1 MRTCCRYMLKQ
12 MSQPLDFDLD
22 ISPLTPQLE
31 YGIFN
36 CGDSFDVKVKIT
48 TKSSSFSHKG
58 IIFEFLSILET
69 ENGKTTNLT
78 TPVTIPLIEPG
89 SLTGTVECQL
99 PQLTIPSQ
107 VQTYHGQL
115 FSIRHILKFVAKKSF
130 GQSVEYSEEIK
141 AFSYSPCI
149 TKLQPLCVRVAVTE
163 NVRVDLII
171 NRRKFELRD
180 VILGGAHFLLV
191 ALKIT
196 KFQVS
201 LVAQELYENGDKTV
215 KHKNI
220 FHTWQITDG
229 APVKGEIIPFRL
241 FLSPLNLCPSVVD
254 QAKGYSVSHFLHFT
268 LFTTSRQKY
277 FKSLQIKLG
286 KWTSMP
292 FSITE

>member
-1 MRTCCRYMLKQ
+1 
-12 MSQPLDFDLD
+12 MSEPLDFDLD

-58 IIFEFLSILET
+58 ISFEFLSVLET
-69 ENGKTTNLT
+69 NNGKTTQLT

-89 SLTGTVECQL
+89 TLSGTVECQL
-99 PQLTIPSQ
+99 PQLTIPAQ
-107 VQTYHGQL
+107 VQTYHGEL
-115 FSIRHILKFVAKKSF
+115 FSIRHILKFVAKKTF
-130 GQSVEYSEEIK
+130 GHVEYQEEIK

-163 NVRVDLII
+163 NVRVDLLI

-201 LVAQELYENGDKTV
+201 LIAQELYEVDNKPI
-215 KHKNI
+215 KHKSTI
-220 FHTWQITDG
+220 HTWQVTDG
-229 APVKGEIIPFRL
+229 PPVKGEIIPFRL
-241 FLSPLNLCPSVVD
+241 YLSPLNLCPSVVD
-254 QAKGYSVSHFLHFT
+254 QAKGYSVSHFLHFQ
-268 LFTTSRQKY
+268 LFTTSGQKY
-277 FKSLQIKLG
+277 YKSLQIKLG

-292 FSITE
+292 FVITD